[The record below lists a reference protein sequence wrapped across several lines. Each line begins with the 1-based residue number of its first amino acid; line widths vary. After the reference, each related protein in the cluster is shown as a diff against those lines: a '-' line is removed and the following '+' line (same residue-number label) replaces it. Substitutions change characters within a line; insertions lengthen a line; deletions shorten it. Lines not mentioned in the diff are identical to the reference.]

1 MSEPFLD
8 AWLGKRD
15 RPRVVVLGNEKGGSG
30 KTTVAI
36 HLAFGLAAAGLRVG
50 TVDLDG
56 RQGTFSRFIDNR
68 RKVALSELEMARM
81 KFTDHRRISLSRNAQ
96 EDHLTDEKLRQL
108 VTALDSLSHCQYVV
122 VDTPG
127 SDHMLCRAAH
137 VMADVLITPLNSSF
151 LDLDALVRVD
161 REANQIS
168 GPSAYSEMVVYM
180 SEARTE
186 LGGDPIDWL
195 VVTNRIPNVPT
206 RVHRQ
211 VTDVLQKLSERL
223 GFSFLP
229 SLHER
234 VIFRELFLKGLTVLD
249 IDQEETQ
256 AQQPGVAVVTA
267 REEVEALVDGVLAR
281 GPFRSLALERI
292 QARKRPKPARRKKSA
307 ISFENFNPTVR

>member
-8 AWLGKRD
+8 AWLTKRD
-15 RPRVVVLGNEKGGSG
+15 RPEVVVLGNEKGGSG

-36 HLAFGLAAAGLRVG
+36 HLAYGLAAAGLRVG
-50 TVDLDG
+50 TIDLDG
-56 RQGTFSRFIDNR
+56 RQATFSRFVDNR
-68 RKVALSELEMARM
+68 RRLALNDPESAGII
-81 KFTDHRRISLSRNAQ
+81 FTDHRRISLSRDSR
-96 EDHLTDEKLRQL
+96 EDMQTDEKLRQL

-127 SDHMLCRAAH
+127 SDHLLCRAAH
-137 VMADVLITPLNSSF
+137 VLADLLITPLNSSF

-180 SEARTE
+180 SDARAE
-186 LGGDPIDWL
+186 LGADPIEWL
-195 VVTNRIPNVPT
+195 VLTNRIPNVPT

-211 VTDVLQKLSERL
+211 VTGVLQKLSERL

-234 VIFRELFLKGLTVLD
+234 VIFRELFLKGMTVLD
-249 IDQEETQ
+249 EGQDDSPPPNAMAST
-256 AQQPGVAVVTA
+256 TA
-267 REEVEALVDGVLAR
+267 RDEVEALVDGVLAR
-281 GPFRSLALERI
+281 GPYKSLAAERI
-292 QARKRPKPARRKKSA
+292 EARKRPKRMSKKKSA
-307 ISFENFNPTVR
+307 ISFENFNPTIR

>member
-1 MSEPFLD
+1 MNEPFLD
-8 AWLGKRD
+8 AWLSKRD
-15 RPRVVVLGNEKGGSG
+15 RPEVVVLGNEKGGSG

-36 HLAFGLAAAGLRVG
+36 HLAYGLADAGLRVG
-50 TVDLDG
+50 TIDLDG
-56 RQGTFSRFIDNR
+56 RQATFSRFVDNR
-68 RKVALSELEMARM
+68 RKLVLSEAEGTSI
-81 KFTDHRRISLSRNAQ
+81 KFTDHRRISLSRNAT
-96 EDHLTDEKLRQL
+96 EETLTDEKLRQL

-137 VMADVLITPLNSSF
+137 VLADVLITPLNSSF
-151 LDLDALVRVD
+151 LDLDALVKVD

-180 SEARTE
+180 SEARAE
-186 LGGDPIDWL
+186 LGGDLIDWL
-195 VVTNRIPNVPT
+195 VLTNRIPNVPT
-206 RVHRQ
+206 RVHRE
-211 VTDVLQKLSERL
+211 VTDVLRKLAERL

-249 IDQEETQ
+249 TGQDEGPSPQTI
-256 AQQPGVAVVTA
+256 ASITA

-281 GPFRSLALERI
+281 GPWKSLAAERQ
-292 QARKRPKPARRKKSA
+292 QARIRPKTRPGRKSA
-307 ISFENFNPTVR
+307 ISFENFKPTIR